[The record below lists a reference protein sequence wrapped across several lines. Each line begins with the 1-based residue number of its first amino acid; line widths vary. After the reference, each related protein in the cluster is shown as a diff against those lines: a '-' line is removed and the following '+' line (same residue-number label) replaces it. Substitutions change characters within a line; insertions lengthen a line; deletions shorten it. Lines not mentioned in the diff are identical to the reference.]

1 LSKKNFEE
9 TPSAA
14 AQGSHREVERTALS
28 WKPID
33 RQRVFSIVPS
43 FLAERI
49 RTKSDL
55 VSIRLRAAPT
65 WTLAHVPDIQGQ
77 CTDVQQTKQI
87 GAISVIARSWTPL
100 EDAHVIWAQTIEVCQ

>member
-77 CTDVQQTKQI
+77 CIDIQP
-87 GAISVIARSWTPL
+87 ISVISVIVRSWTPL
-100 EDAHVIWAQTIEVCQ
+100 EDALLWA